1 MQAWNLLRHS
11 FVMLFGNFAIALRLS
26 AVLYAVQAIP
36 KIYFLNF
43 MSGVSD
49 AELESSPQF
58 WLFGSVNMV
67 ILMITG
73 LWVAVAWHRFILIEE
88 IPSGYIPKFHG
99 RRMMAYF
106 GQSVLLGL
114 LIVAIGLALSI
125 GLIPITIFLAF
136 PLFGDLSQTY
146 LTYIF
151 YLLISM
157 LCGPILFR
165 FSTVL
170 PAAALGKRFTWGAA
184 WQATKGSTG
193 SLVLVALVLWGG
205 LMGANEHVTNLIS
218 GNLFLLALWAIPFE
232 WVFLMI
238 HISILTTLYGHYVEK
253 RALV

>member
-36 KIYFLNF
+36 NIYFLNF
-43 MSGVSD
+43 TSGVAD
-49 AELESSPQF
+49 AELGSSPQF

-73 LWVAVAWHRFILIEE
+73 LWVAVAWHRFILSEE
-88 IPSGYIPKFHG
+88 IPSGY
-99 RRMMAYF
+99 
-106 GQSVLLGL
+106 
-114 LIVAIGLALSI
+114 
-125 GLIPITIFLAF
+125 IPITIFLAF

-184 WQATKGSTG
+184 WQATKGSIG

-218 GNLFLLALWAIPFE
+218 GNLFLLALWAILFE

>member
-1 MQAWNLLRHS
+1 MLLRHS
-11 FVMLFGNFAIALRLS
+11 FVMLFGNFAMALRLS

-36 KIYFLNF
+36 NIYFLNF

-49 AELESSPQF
+49 AELGSSPQF
-58 WLFGSVNMV
+58 WLFGSFNMV

-73 LWVAVAWHRFILIEE
+73 FWIAVVWHRFILSEE

-99 RRMMAYF
+99 RRIMAYF

-114 LIVAIGLALSI
+114 LIFALGLALGF

-170 PAAALGKRFTWGAA
+170 PAAALGEQFTWGAA

-193 SLVLVALVLWGG
+193 SLVLVSLVLWVG
-205 LMGANEHVTNLIS
+205 LGLADWLVTDLIS
-218 GNLFLLALWAIPFE
+218 GSLFLMVLWVIPFE

>member
-36 KIYFLNF
+36 NIYFLNF

-73 LWVAVAWHRFILIEE
+73 LWVAVAWHRFILSEE
-88 IPSGYIPKFHG
+88 IPSGYIPKFQG

-106 GQSVLLGL
+106 GQSLLLGL
-114 LIVAIGLALSI
+114 LIVAIGFGLAFI
-125 GLIPITIFLAF
+125 FIFLVMSQ
-136 PLFGDLSQTY
+136 FGYLSQPLMTMAVY
-146 LTYIF
+146 GAII
-151 YLLISM
+151 LLIA
-157 LCGPILFR
+157 PIFFR
-165 FSTVL
+165 FAAIL
-170 PAAALGKRFTWGAA
+170 PSAALGDRLTWEGA
-184 WQATKGSTG
+184 WNATKGSTG
-193 SLVLVALVLWGG
+193 SLMLVSLVLWVG
-205 LMGANEHVTNLIS
+205 LGWVNEHATNLIS
-218 GNLFLLALWAIPFE
+218 GSLFLLVLWTIPFQ

>member
-1 MQAWNLLRHS
+1 MLLRHS

-26 AVLYAVQAIP
+26 AVLYAVQTIP
-36 KIYFLNF
+36 NIYFLNF
-43 MSGVSD
+43 ISGVSD

-58 WLFGSVNMV
+58 WLIWSFNMV

-73 LWVAVAWHRFILIEE
+73 FWIAVAWHRFILSEE

-99 RRMMAYF
+99 QRIMAYF
-106 GQSVLLGL
+106 RQSVLLGL
-114 LIVAIGLALSI
+114 LIFALVLLLSV
-125 GLIPITIFLAF
+125 GLIPITIFLGF
-136 PLFGDLSQTY
+136 PLFGDLSQ
-146 LTYIF
+146 TYIF

-170 PAAALGKRFTWGAA
+170 PAAALGERFTWGAA

-193 SLVLVALVLWGG
+193 SLVLVSPVLWVG
-205 LMGANEHVTNLIS
+205 LGLADWIVTNLIS
-218 GNLFLLALWAIPFE
+218 GSLFLMVLWTIPFQ

>member
-36 KIYFLNF
+36 NIYFLNF
-43 MSGVSD
+43 MSGVAD
-49 AELESSPQF
+49 AELGSSPQF
-58 WLFGSVNMV
+58 WLFGSFNMV

-73 LWVAVAWHRFILIEE
+73 YWIAVAWHRFILSEE

-99 RRMMAYF
+99 RRIMAYF
-106 GQSVLLGL
+106 GQSVLLAL
-114 LIVAIGLALSI
+114 LILALGLALSI

-151 YLLISM
+151 YLLIG
-157 LCGPILFR
+157 LLIAPILFR

-170 PAAALGKRFTWGAA
+170 PAAALGKRFIWGAA
-184 WQATKGSTG
+184 WQTTKGSTG
-193 SLVLVALVLWGG
+193 SLVLVSLVLWGG
-205 LMGANEHVTNLIS
+205 LGLADWLVTDLIS
-218 GNLFLLALWAIPFE
+218 GSLFLLVLWTIPFQ

>member
-1 MQAWNLLRHS
+1 MQAWMLLRHS

-36 KIYFLNF
+36 NIYFLNF

-49 AELESSPQF
+49 AELELSPQF
-58 WLFGSVNMV
+58 WLFGSFNMV

-73 LWVAVAWHRFILIEE
+73 FWIAVAWHRFILVEE
-88 IPSGYIPKFHG
+88 IPSGYVPKFHA
-99 RRMMAYF
+99 RRIMAYF

-114 LIVAIGLALSI
+114 LIVAIGMALGF

-146 LTYIF
+146 LTSIF
-151 YLLISM
+151 YLLIG
-157 LCGPILFR
+157 LLIAPILFR

-170 PAAALGKRFTWGAA
+170 PAAALGERFTWGAA
-184 WQATKGSTG
+184 WQTTKGSTG
-193 SLVLVALVLWGG
+193 SLVLVSLVLWVG
-205 LMGANEHVTNLIS
+205 LGLADWLVNDLIS
-218 GNLFLLALWAIPFE
+218 GSLFLLALWTIPFQ